1 MQLKAICNSGT
12 RRYWKFAGLSTKT
25 LLVMKLTSFMLLLAA
40 LQVSAKGSAQTVTYS
55 AKAVSLQKAL
65 NVIKAQT
72 GYVFFYDKE
81 DLKNSNP
88 VSVDIKNAS
97 PQAAMEA
104 VLRQQPLSFE
114 IQGNTI
120 FITKNEKPAATPVTA
135 PPAANITGRVIDDTG
150 APLPGVSIV
159 IKGTQKGVV
168 SGPDGTFQL
177 ANVPDNAVLVVT
189 SIGYITQ
196 EIKVAGKTQI
206 NISMAPDVS
215 ALKQF
220 VVVGYGTQKK
230 ANLTGAVT
238 SITTEQLTNRPVTS
252 LGNALQG
259 TMPGITVTAAKSGQP
274 GSDAGQIRIR
284 GIGTLNNADP
294 VIVVDGVV
302 TNLSSLNNINP
313 DDIAT
318 LSVLKDAASAAIYG
332 SRAANGVI
340 LITTKQGRKG
350 PPQVTYTGYV
360 GKQQATGLPDFL
372 PSWQAATL
380 YNQALSNEG
389 KAARWTDAEIQ
400 KFKNG
405 SDPFNYPNTDWLDL
419 FYQGS
424 GLQQNHYVGVSG
436 GSDHTQYAFSL
447 GVFDQNGLMEKTNAK
462 RYTSRLNIT
471 SEINDKIKVI
481 GNIAFT
487 SSGRNEP
494 SNPYTGDFTQL
505 VRQINRISPT
515 IPYKY
520 ENGHYGYISDGS
532 PMAWL
537 EGNSL
542 NKYNNY
548 DLIGNVGADWEIVK
562 GLHFKPSLAYV
573 MKIAHNKK
581 FIADQQYYDAA
592 GNETFYQGPS
602 YVTDEN
608 TFGNT
613 VTQQALLDYTKSF
626 SKHNFK
632 ILGGYSQELTK
643 FSFDDGYRKGFLN
656 NQLTDINLGST
667 DGQKTTGYSYELALQ
682 SYFGRLNYDYDGK
695 YLFEAN
701 LRYDGSSRFAPGN
714 RWGLFPSFSAGW
726 NLDREDFFTPLKKY
740 VSNLKIR
747 GSWGQLGNQ
756 YITGKD
762 DVNYPS
768 YPYYP
773 YIATI
778 NGSQNYTFGGT
789 AAAIAAGVAPVNGA
803 NENIKWEST
812 TATGVGIDAGFL
824 DGKLNFT
831 ADYFHKR
838 TSDILLSVPV
848 GAVYG
853 LNAPV
858 QNAGSVINKGWEFA
872 LSYASNAGDFKY
884 NAAVNAAFINN
895 EVTDLHGTGPIID
908 GYTFKQVGYPINSLY
923 GYEADGIFQS
933 ADEVTKA
940 PYQSNRTA
948 AGDLRYKDKDGNDTI
963 NSADKVY
970 LGNYFPKVTFGL
982 NLGGTWKNIDLNI
995 FLQGA
1000 AGVKTYIDAGKL
1012 GSVSSSAGKPTS
1024 ALLDTWTPENTSA
1037 ALPRIW
1043 NGYTQNDPGGTPS
1056 SFWVKDGSYLRL
1068 KNLQVG
1074 YTLPERI
1081 VKRIGINKVRFYYS
1095 GQNILTFDGLYNWI
1109 DPEAS
1114 ITSSI
1119 YYYPQVKVHTFGV
1132 NVSF

>member
-1 MQLKAICNSGT
+1 M
-12 RRYWKFAGLSTKT
+12 R
-25 LLVMKLTSFMLLLAA
+25 LTSFLLLIAA
-40 LQVSAKGSAQTVTYS
+40 LQVSAEGNAQTVTYS
-55 AKAVSLQKAL
+55 AKGVSLQKVL
-65 NVIKAQT
+65 NAIKEQT
-72 GYVFFYDKE
+72 GFVFFYDKE
-81 DLKNSNP
+81 DLKNSQP
-88 VSVDIKNAS
+88 VTVDLKNVSA
-97 PQAAMEA
+97 QAAMEM
-104 VLRQQPLSFE
+104 VLRQQALSFD

-120 FITKNEKPAATPVTA
+120 FITRNEKPAAPILPA
-135 PPAANITGRVIDDTG
+135 PPPPVVISGKVTDETG
-150 APLPGVSIV
+150 APIPGASVV
-159 IKGTQKGVV
+159 IKGTKKGVI
-168 SGPDGTFQL
+168 SGPDGSYQL
-177 ANVPDNAVLVVT
+177 SNVPENAILVVS
-189 SIGYITQ
+189 SIGYGSKEVSTT
-196 EIKVAGKTQI
+196 GKTQL
-206 NISMAPDVS
+206 NITLSPDVS
-215 ALKQF
+215 TLQQY

-238 SITTEQLTNRPVTS
+238 SISTEQLTNRPVTS

-259 TMPGITVTAAKSGQP
+259 TMPGITVTAATSGQP
-274 GSDAGQIRIR
+274 GNDAAKIRIR
-284 GIGTLNNADP
+284 GIGTMNNADP

-302 TNLSSLNNINP
+302 TNVSNLNNINP

-332 SRAANGVI
+332 SRAANGVL

-350 PPQVTYTGYV
+350 PPQVTYNGYV

-380 YNQALSNEG
+380 YNKALSNEG
-389 KAARWTDAEIQ
+389 KTARWTDAEIQ
-400 KFKNG
+400 KFKDG
-405 SDPFNYPNTDWLDL
+405 SDPFNYPNTDWLGM
-419 FYQGS
+419 FYKGS
-424 GLQQNHYVGVSG
+424 GLQQNHYVGVTG
-436 GSDHTQYAFSL
+436 GADKTQYAFSM
-447 GVFDQNGLMEKTNAK
+447 GMFDENGLVKKTNAK
-462 RYTSRLNIT
+462 RYTSRLNVTSQIT
-471 SEINDKIKVI
+471 DRVKAI

-487 SSGRNEP
+487 ASDRNEP

-515 IPYKY
+515 VPYKY
-520 ENGHYGYISDGS
+520 ANGYYGRISDGN

-537 EGNSL
+537 EGNSF

-548 DLIGNVGADWEIVK
+548 DLIGNVGVDWEIVN

-573 MKIAHNKK
+573 MKIYHNKK
-581 FIADQQYYDAA
+581 FIADQQYYDAD
-592 GNETFYQGPS
+592 GNKTAYQGPNS
-602 YVTDEN
+602 VKDEN
-608 TFGNT
+608 SFSNT

-626 SKHNFK
+626 GKHNFK

-643 FSFDDGYRKGFLN
+643 FSFDDNYRKGFLN
-656 NQLTDINLGST
+656 NELTDINLGST
-667 DGQKTTGYSYELALQ
+667 DGQKATGYSYELALQ
-682 SYFGRLNYDYDGK
+682 SYFGRFNYDYDGK

-701 LRYDGSSRFAPGN
+701 MRYDGSSRFAPGN
-714 RWGLFPSFSAGW
+714 RWGAFPSFSAGW
-726 NLDREDFFTPLKKY
+726 NIDREDFFTPLKKY

-756 YITGKD
+756 YITGTD
-762 DVNYPS
+762 DTNFPTFV
-768 YPYYP
+768 YYP
-773 YIATI
+773 WITNI
-778 NGSQNYTFGGT
+778 NGSQNYSFGGT

-803 NENIKWEST
+803 NEKIKWEST
-812 TATGVGIDAGFL
+812 TETGVGIDAGFL
-824 DGKLNFT
+824 DGKINFT
-831 ADYFHKR
+831 ADYFHKV
-838 TSDILLSVPV
+838 TNDILLAVPV

-853 LNAPV
+853 QKAPV
-858 QNAGSVINKGWEFA
+858 QNAGSVLNSGWEFA
-872 LSYASNAGDFKY
+872 VGYNESKGAFKY
-884 NAAVNAAFINN
+884 NVSANAAFIKNK
-895 EVTDLHGTGPIID
+895 VTDLAGTGPTVT
-908 GYTFKQVGYPINSLY
+908 GYTYRQVGYPVNSLY

-933 ADEVTKA
+933 ADQVGKS
-940 PYQSNRTA
+940 PYQTTNTA
-948 AGDLRYKDKDGNDTI
+948 AGDLKYKDKDGNDTI

-982 NLGGTWKNIDLNI
+982 NLSGSWKNFDVNI

-1012 GSVSSSAGKPTS
+1012 GAVSSGAGKPTS

-1043 NGYTQNDPGGTPS
+1043 YANTQNDPSGTPS

-1074 YTLPERI
+1074 YTLPERV
-1081 VKRIGINKVRFYYS
+1081 VKSIGLKKVRFYYS
-1095 GQNILTFDGLYNWI
+1095 GQNILTFDHLYKWI